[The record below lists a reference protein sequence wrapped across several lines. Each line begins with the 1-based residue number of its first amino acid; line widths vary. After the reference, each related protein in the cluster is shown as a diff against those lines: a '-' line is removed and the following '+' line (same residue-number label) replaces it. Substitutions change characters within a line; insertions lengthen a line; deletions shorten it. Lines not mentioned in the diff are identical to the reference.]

1 MVRARYKYAFNPHKV
16 RFQSHTST
24 PLWHHL
30 LHDFY
35 SHTDRCR
42 DSSSGDYLAAAARQ
56 PTSTALQTDLD
67 TQEIAVQR
75 RVAIERRVPERQLT
89 RQSTWTC
96 RFESNLEF
104 SSSACSS
111 QSWPIG
117 GLLPGEEHG
126 DVAWPTTQWCVHK
139 SVTRHHCRE
148 VFAKDLGRRQTAD
161 LLHRFHWRRLPPDL
175 CRRRLNYRSPNP
187 IRSTNKSQIHHN
199 THDTRMR

>member
-1 MVRARYKYAFNPHKV
+1 VPVISTLSIHLKYVFNPA
-16 RFQSHTST
+16 RLLLYGIISFTIST
-24 PLWHHL
+24 PTRTGAEIL
-30 LHDFY
+30 LRAI
-35 SHTDRCR
+35 TWLRRR
-42 DSSSGDYLAAAARQ
+42 DNPLA
-56 PTSTALQTDLD
+56 PLQTDLD
-67 TQEIAVQR
+67 AQEIAVQR
-75 RVAIERRVPERQLT
+75 RAAIERRVPERQLT

-126 DVAWPTTQWCVHK
+126 DVAWPMTQWCVHK